1 MSYEEKDLLLHWFE
15 HVAQL
20 ATDKKTANGVVM
32 SDEDAFA
39 EIASLAKNACFYVQK
54 HIEIEEMGASE
65 S

>member
-1 MSYEEKDLLLHWFE
+1 MNSEGKDLILYWFE

-39 EIASLAKNACFYVQK
+39 EIASLAKNACYYNR
-54 HIEIEEMGASE
+54 SY
-65 S
+65 

>member
-1 MSYEEKDLLLHWFE
+1 MSPEEKELVIYWFE

-39 EIASLAKNACFYVQK
+39 EIASLAKNACYYV
-54 HIEIEEMGASE
+54 ERRLE
-65 S
+65 

>member
-1 MSYEEKDLLLHWFE
+1 MSIEQKELILHWFE

-39 EIASLAKNACFYVQK
+39 EIACLAKNACYYIQK
-54 HIEIEEMGASE
+54 HIEIEELPND
-65 S
+65 

>member
-1 MSYEEKDLLLHWFE
+1 MNLEEKELLLCWFE

-39 EIASLAKNACFYVQK
+39 EIASLAKNACYYVQK
-54 HIEIEEMGASE
+54 NIEIE
-65 S
+65 